1 MEASLSKPWLSPRR
15 AAPEPHPSFPGK
27 TPEYEQRPHRLEKR
41 VWGHLSDTV
50 LAEVVLTQGLF
61 WKLSV
66 PLLELPLHSCSH
78 CLFSCFL
85 TTTTPR
91 PQGDVQQQEWV
102 THRFLTWSRKDLIT
116 NSNCKAVS
124 PAQPTHP
131 AEYGLES
138 SCRRSSPAYR
148 DLSPGTPGRAGL
160 RLRGANP
167 PPPGLSAAETG
178 LAVPA
183 RCKEQEWVLRVR
195 IHLGLVLWLVF

>member
-66 PLLELPLHSCSH
+66 PLPELPLQSCSH
-78 CLFSCFL
+78 CLLSCFL

-102 THRFLTWSRKDLIT
+102 THRFLTWSREDLIT
-116 NSNCKAVS
+116 NSNCKAIS

-148 DLSPGTPGRAGL
+148 DSAQAPLEGLAGGSGGPTLPHQGSQLQKRAL
-160 RLRGANP
+160 LC
-167 PPPGLSAAETG
+167 PPG
-178 LAVPA
+178 A
-183 RCKEQEWVLRVR
+183 RNRS
-195 IHLGLVLWLVF
+195 GS